1 VVAASPVAAEPSS
14 LTASQEQVISVTQIP
29 AHIRSTSKCPRDVI
43 KLLEGI
49 YTTYGAQLNAI
60 YDRAESTTR
69 AKLVD
74 DYNAL
79 LRIEDLLK
87 EFSNNE

>member
-1 VVAASPVAAEPSS
+1 MAAEPSS
-14 LTASQEQVISVTQIP
+14 PTASQEQVTSVTHIP

-49 YTTYGAQLNAI
+49 YTTYGPHLHAI
-60 YDRAESTTR
+60 YERADHNTR

-74 DYNAL
+74 DFNAL

-87 EFSNNE
+87 EFSNNK